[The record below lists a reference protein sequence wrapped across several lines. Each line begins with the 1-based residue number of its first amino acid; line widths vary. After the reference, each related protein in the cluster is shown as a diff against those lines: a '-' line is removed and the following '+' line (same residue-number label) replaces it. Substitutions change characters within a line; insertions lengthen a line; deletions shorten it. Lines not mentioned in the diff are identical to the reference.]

1 MVLADVVECSGGL
14 SIAQRGASGS
24 GLAGALRVVPI
35 GPVVVPGSIE
45 PMEAQRV
52 DHVVWRRHWAE
63 AHRVVIEFVDVALV
77 EVDDLS
83 GGVTFDRVLPPDM
96 EQHLLFDHILPLVLA
111 RNGQLV
117 LHGGVVSW
125 AGRGA
130 VLVGSSGAGKST
142 LTAYLGLRG
151 WTIGGDDGAVLVPTH
166 PPTAEPTYATLRLT
180 AVSADL
186 LGLVPPAVGS
196 AVAGK
201 LRFAGSGDGGGLG
214 VFRQEPVDLHLVA
227 LVEPELSGDTPT
239 FEPLGGIAA
248 HAELFGSTF
257 HADFSRHS
265 LLPAVIDGLAGV
277 VERTTVGRLRVPRGL
292 AGLAGAE
299 QILRQLLDGDGDG
312 R

>member
-1 MVLADVVECSGGL
+1 
-14 SIAQRGASGS
+14 
-24 GLAGALRVVPI
+24 
-35 GPVVVPGSIE
+35 
-45 PMEAQRV
+45 
-52 DHVVWRRHWAE
+52 
-63 AHRVVIEFVDVALV
+63 
-77 EVDDLS
+77 
-83 GGVTFDRVLPPDM
+83 
-96 EQHLLFDHILPLVLA
+96 
-111 RNGQLV
+111 V